1 MNITRPAFGQ
11 RDASEGRRGS
21 DAHHARADAAVPGE
35 AAVSASDMAK
45 HLQERIAN
53 LSVPRLLRQTVFLA
67 TLLLAWIT
75 LKPFAD
81 LSRLDAA
88 DLVTGQETVTYA
100 TYGLL
105 ALAGFLL
112 VVRDHGRALASLV
125 LPTHV
130 ALVGWL
136 ALSVILSQD
145 PTTSMKRLALTAAV
159 MLLTA
164 SLPLLAQTRAEF
176 RTLLAVAT
184 LGLLTVCYVGLVV
197 APDLAIHQPRD
208 LMEPALVG
216 NWRGAFGHKNAAAA
230 VMAMLLFVGLAVMRT
245 GGRVSGFAI
254 LGLACVFLVGS
265 EGKSAFALSL
275 LVFVLT
281 GAFAA
286 IRSFR
291 GRLLITVGPI
301 VLMNLFTVGTV
312 MSDAIASIV
321 GALPIDATF
330 TGRTDI
336 WRFVIESIAARPIAG
351 HGFAAFWGTQTLR
364 DLSDDGATWAGYA
377 SHSHNGYL
385 DTTLTLGA
393 IGLVLLVLVFVIG
406 PLRNYHRLQ
415 TETGNAGPFATMFLQ
430 IWLFGLLL
438 STMESFFFDRGD
450 PIWLMF
456 LFAVFGLHYLARF
469 RTRR

>member
-1 MNITRPAFGQ
+1 MNVRRPSFGR
-11 RDASEGRRGS
+11 RDAST
-21 DAHHARADAAVPGE
+21 DAAWPGDD
-35 AAVSASDMAK
+35 AVSAAGMAA
-45 HLQERIAN
+45 HLRARIAN
-53 LSVPRLLRQTVFLA
+53 LSVPRLLRQAAFLA
-67 TLLLAWIT
+67 TLLLAWIS
-75 LKPFAD
+75 LKPFPD

-88 DLVTGQETVTYA
+88 DLVTGQEAVTYA

-105 ALAGFLL
+105 ALASFLL

-136 ALSVILSQD
+136 ALSVVLSQD
-145 PTTSMKRLALTAAV
+145 PTTSAKRLALTAAV

-176 RTLLAVAT
+176 RTLLAAAA
-184 LGLLTVCYVGLVV
+184 LGLLAVCYVGLVV

-230 VMAMLLFVGLAVMRT
+230 VMAMLMFVGLAVMRT
-245 GGRVSGFAI
+245 GGRVAGLAI
-254 LGLACVFLVGS
+254 LGLAGVFLVGS

-275 LVFVLT
+275 VVFALT
-281 GAFAA
+281 GAFTVV
-286 IRSFR
+286 RSFR
-291 GRLLITVGPI
+291 GRLLLALGPI
-301 VLMNLFTVGTV
+301 VVMNLFTVGTV
-312 MSDAIASIV
+312 MSDAIASV
-321 GALPIDATF
+321 AASLPIDSTF
-330 TGRTDI
+330 TGRTEI
-336 WRFVIESIAARPIAG
+336 WRFAIESIAARPVTG

-364 DLSDDGATWAGYA
+364 DISDDGATWAGYA

-393 IGLVLLVLVFVIG
+393 VGLVLLVLVFVIA
-406 PLRNYHRLQ
+406 PLRHYHRLQ

-450 PIWLMF
+450 PLWVMF